1 MAQQLPRYQRPAS
14 LIQSPDVTGTNI
26 SALVQA
32 EAQKTQAITS
42 ALDKLIGY
50 AIDVGEKKEKKQK
63 ELLELEAISEFPVYT
78 FKIQNHLTDI
88 DNQIEN
94 GKIKSE
100 EELNKEFLR
109 VRNFIG
115 PVFKKSEK
123 IWNKLTTDIDNY
135 QQTLSKSLN
144 NKIFDE
150 GKANSLN
157 QFTETKNN
165 YIKRFNTHLKVQSD
179 SEESVQEI
187 LNIKQSLR
195 TFLEVDPF
203 SRNVPGLIDERLR
216 EFDEE
221 IKNNIMAYF
230 IEIGGNK
237 DLFPNELSVFNR
249 SVDNNFVF
257 TNNVGDKVKDLN
269 SLWNMLDEA
278 TQNTISKELG
288 NVVSNRIK
296 AEEAAEVKEEKERSD
311 KFIETATK
319 LVAAK
324 SKPDVDLNEIKNLE
338 STLNSLALT
347 TEEIN
352 KYNELDQQGIKFN
365 EPVKL
370 IIEQEILIGQ
380 IQNKTQLYDAV
391 LKYEV
396 GTNYYEELSNKFDK
410 VTKDEPYKQA
420 ERYIM
425 QEAGMLEG
433 VFLKSTSDVKY
444 QDKIAYQ
451 KEFDTLVRNAEKE
464 QAATPLEEQTVI
476 DYMDLAIKAVAKAK
490 EKQEDGL
497 TDKQKLSRE
506 SLVKRQDI
514 LIDNEVTFDIVNFN
528 GKEDELRTTLKRFA
542 DKNKVRI
549 FNETNINDIVEKW
562 KVYKGIQ

>member
-50 AIDVGEKKEKKQK
+50 AIDVGEKKEKEQK

-490 EKQEDGL
+490 EKKEDGL

>member
-50 AIDVGEKKEKKQK
+50 AIDVGEKKEKEQK

>member
-490 EKQEDGL
+490 EKKEDGL